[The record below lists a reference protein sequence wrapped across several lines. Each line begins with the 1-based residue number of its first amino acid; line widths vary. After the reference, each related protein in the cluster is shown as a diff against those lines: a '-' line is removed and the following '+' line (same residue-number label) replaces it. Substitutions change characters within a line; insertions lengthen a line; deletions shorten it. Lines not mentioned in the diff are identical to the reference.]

1 MRGKKTHHHP
11 SKKEPRVLEARQLTK
26 RYGER
31 LALDSLDLQIA
42 AGEVYC
48 LVGANGAGKTTTIS
62 LFLNFI
68 SPTSGG
74 AFVNGICIAEDPA
87 LAKRHL
93 AYIPETVS
101 LYGQLTGMENLDY
114 FATLAGY
121 RLKKVDKLSLLERA
135 GLCSEDA
142 NRRAR
147 EYSKGM
153 RQKVGIAI
161 ALAKNANAI
170 LMDEPTSGLDPQ
182 ASNELSALV
191 EQLGQQKTTVLMA
204 THDLYR
210 AKKVASN
217 IGIMRQGRLVE
228 TVKPN
233 EVSHA
238 ELETIA
244 LRNMQLQGGA

>member
-1 MRGKKTHHHP
+1 M
-11 SKKEPRVLEARQLTK
+11 LEAKQLTK
-26 RYGER
+26 RYGEK

-42 AGEVYC
+42 PGEIYC

-62 LFLNFI
+62 LFLDFI
-68 SPTSGG
+68 SPTSGS
-74 AFVNGICIAEDPA
+74 ALVNDICIAEQPS

-101 LYGQLTGMENLDY
+101 LYGQLSGVENLDY
-114 FATLAGY
+114 FSTLAGH
-121 RLKKVDKLSLLERA
+121 RLSKDEKLNLLERA
-135 GLCSEDA
+135 GLRGEDA
-142 NRRAR
+142 KRRASG
-147 EYSKGM
+147 YSKGM

-182 ASNELSALV
+182 AANELSLLV
-191 EQLGQQKTTVLMA
+191 KQLGEQQTTVLMA

-210 AKKVASN
+210 AKEVASR
-217 IGIMRQGRLVE
+217 IGIMRQGQLVE
-228 TVKPN
+228 TVKPS

-238 ELETIA
+238 ELEAIA
-244 LRNMQLQGGA
+244 LRNMQFQ

>member
-1 MRGKKTHHHP
+1 M
-11 SKKEPRVLEARQLTK
+11 LEAKQLTK
-26 RYGER
+26 KYGER
-31 LALDSLDLQIA
+31 LALDGLDLQVA
-42 AGEVYC
+42 PGEVYC

-68 SPTSGG
+68 SPTSGA
-74 AFVNGICIAEDPA
+74 AFVNGICIAEQPE

-101 LYGQLTGMENLDY
+101 LYGQLSGVENLDY
-114 FATLAGY
+114 FSTLAGH
-121 RLKKVDKLSLLERA
+121 RLSKNDKLSLLERA
-135 GLCSEDA
+135 GLRGEDA
-142 NRRAR
+142 NRRAS

-161 ALAKNANAI
+161 ALAKNATAI

-182 ASNELSALV
+182 ASNELSQLIK
-191 EQLGQQKTTVLMA
+191 QLGSQQTTVFMA

-210 AKKVASN
+210 AKEVASH

-228 TVKPN
+228 TVKPDD
-233 EVSHA
+233 VSHA
-238 ELETIA
+238 ELEKIA
-244 LRNMQLQGGA
+244 LRSMQFQ

>member
-1 MRGKKTHHHP
+1 
-11 SKKEPRVLEARQLTK
+11 VLEAKKLTK

-42 AGEVYC
+42 PGEVYC

-68 SPTSGG
+68 SPTSGAAYVDG
-74 AFVNGICIAEDPA
+74 VCIADQPA

-93 AYIPETVS
+93 AYIPESVS
-101 LYGQLTGMENLDY
+101 LYGQLSGVENLDY
-114 FATLAGY
+114 FSTLAGHK
-121 RLKKVDKLSLLERA
+121 LSKDDKLGLLERA
-135 GLCSEDA
+135 GLRSEDA
-142 NRRAR
+142 TRRAS

-161 ALAKNANAI
+161 ALAKNATAI

-182 ASNELSALV
+182 ASNELSQLV
-191 EQLGQQKTTVLMA
+191 KQLGEQQTIVLMA

-210 AKKVASN
+210 AKEVATN
-217 IGIMRQGRLVE
+217 IGVMRQGRLVE
-228 TVKPN
+228 TVKPAD
-233 EVSHA
+233 VSHA

-244 LRNMQLQGGA
+244 LRNMK

>member
-1 MRGKKTHHHP
+1 M
-11 SKKEPRVLEARQLTK
+11 LEAKQLTK

-31 LALDSLDLQIA
+31 LALDELDLQIA
-42 AGEVYC
+42 PGEVYC

-68 SPTSGG
+68 SPTSGA
-74 AFVNGICIAEDPA
+74 AFVNGICIAEQPA

-101 LYGQLTGMENLDY
+101 LYGQLSGVENLDY
-114 FATLAGY
+114 FSTLSGH
-121 RLKKVDKLSLLERA
+121 RLSRDEKLSLLAQA
-135 GLCSEDA
+135 GLRREDA
-142 NRRAR
+142 VRRAS

-161 ALAKNANAI
+161 ALAKNATAI

-182 ASNELSALV
+182 AANELSLLV
-191 EQLGQQKTTVLMA
+191 KQLGSQQTTVLMA

-210 AKKVASN
+210 AKEVSSH

-228 TVKPN
+228 TVKPSD
-233 EVSHA
+233 VSHT
-238 ELETIA
+238 ELEAIA
-244 LRNMQLQGGA
+244 LRSMQF

>member
-1 MRGKKTHHHP
+1 M
-11 SKKEPRVLEARQLTK
+11 LEAKQLTK
-26 RYGER
+26 KYGER
-31 LALDSLDLQIA
+31 LALDGLDLQIA
-42 AGEVYC
+42 PGEVYC

-68 SPTSGG
+68 SPTSGS
-74 AFVNGICIAEDPA
+74 AFVNGINIMEQPD

-101 LYGQLTGMENLDY
+101 LYGQLSGVENLDY
-114 FATLAGY
+114 FSTLAGH
-121 RLKKVDKLSLLERA
+121 RLSKSDKLSLLERA
-135 GLCSEDA
+135 GLRSEDA
-142 NRRAR
+142 NRRAS

-161 ALAKNANAI
+161 ALAKNASAI

-182 ASNELSALV
+182 AANELSALV
-191 EQLGQQKTTVLMA
+191 KQLGQQQTTVFMA

-210 AKKVASN
+210 AKEVASH

-228 TVKPN
+228 TVKPGD
-233 EVSHA
+233 VSHA
-238 ELETIA
+238 ELESIA
-244 LRNMQLQGGA
+244 LRSMQFQ

>member
-1 MRGKKTHHHP
+1 M
-11 SKKEPRVLEARQLTK
+11 LEAKQLTK
-26 RYGER
+26 RYGDR
-31 LALDSLDLQIA
+31 LALDALDLQIA
-42 AGEVYC
+42 AGEIYC

-68 SPTSGG
+68 SPTSGA
-74 AFVNGICIAEDPA
+74 AFVNGICIAEQPT

-101 LYGQLTGMENLDY
+101 LYGRLSGVENLDY
-114 FATLAGY
+114 FSNLAGH
-121 RLKKVDKLSLLERA
+121 RLTKDDKLSLLERV
-135 GLCSEDA
+135 GLVRKDA
-142 NRRAR
+142 NRRAS
-147 EYSKGM
+147 EFSKGM

-182 ASNELSALV
+182 ASNELSLLV
-191 EQLGQQKTTVLMA
+191 QQLGEQQTTVLMA

-217 IGIMRQGRLVE
+217 IGIMRQGQLVE
-228 TVKPN
+228 TVKPSD
-233 EVSHA
+233 VSHA

-244 LRNMQLQGGA
+244 LRNMQFQ

>member
-1 MRGKKTHHHP
+1 M
-11 SKKEPRVLEARQLTK
+11 LEAKQLTK
-26 RYGER
+26 RYGEK

-42 AGEVYC
+42 PGEIYC

-62 LFLNFI
+62 LFLDFI
-68 SPTSGG
+68 SPTSGS
-74 AFVNGICIAEDPA
+74 ALVNDICIAEQPS

-101 LYGQLTGMENLDY
+101 LYGQLSGVENLDY
-114 FATLAGY
+114 FSTLAGH
-121 RLKKVDKLSLLERA
+121 RLSKDEKLNLLERA
-135 GLCSEDA
+135 GLRGQDA
-142 NRRAR
+142 KRRASG
-147 EYSKGM
+147 YSKGM

-182 ASNELSALV
+182 AANELSLLV
-191 EQLGQQKTTVLMA
+191 KQLGEQQTTVLMA

-210 AKKVASN
+210 AKEVASR
-217 IGIMRQGRLVE
+217 IGIMRQGQLVE
-228 TVKPN
+228 TVKPS

-238 ELETIA
+238 ELEAIA
-244 LRNMQLQGGA
+244 LRNMQFQQ

>member
-1 MRGKKTHHHP
+1 M
-11 SKKEPRVLEARQLTK
+11 LEAKQLTK
-26 RYGER
+26 KYGER
-31 LALDSLDLQIA
+31 LALDGLDLQIA
-42 AGEVYC
+42 PGEVYC

-68 SPTSGG
+68 SPTSGA
-74 AFVNGICIAEDPA
+74 AFVNGIDIAEQPA

-101 LYGQLTGMENLDY
+101 LYGQLSGVENLDY
-114 FATLAGY
+114 FSTLAEH
-121 RLKKVDKLSLLERA
+121 RISKDDKLSFLEQA
-135 GLCSEDA
+135 GLQAEDA
-142 NRRAR
+142 IRRAS

-161 ALAKNANAI
+161 ALAKNATAI

-182 ASNELSALV
+182 ASNELSLLV
-191 EQLGQQKTTVLMA
+191 KQLGEQQTTVFMA

-210 AKKVASN
+210 AKEIASH

-228 TVKPN
+228 TIKPGD
-233 EVSHA
+233 VTHS

-244 LRNMQLQGGA
+244 LRSMQFE

>member
-1 MRGKKTHHHP
+1 
-11 SKKEPRVLEARQLTK
+11 VLEAKKLTK

-42 AGEVYC
+42 PGEVYC

-68 SPTSGG
+68 SPTSGAAYVDG
-74 AFVNGICIAEDPA
+74 VCIADQPA

-93 AYIPETVS
+93 AYIPESVS
-101 LYGQLTGMENLDY
+101 LYGQLSGVENLDY
-114 FATLAGY
+114 FSTLAGHK
-121 RLKKVDKLSLLERA
+121 LSKDDKLGLLERA
-135 GLCSEDA
+135 GLRNEDA
-142 NRRAR
+142 TRRAS

-161 ALAKNANAI
+161 ALAKNATAI

-182 ASNELSALV
+182 ASNELSQLV
-191 EQLGQQKTTVLMA
+191 KQLGEQQTSVLMA

-210 AKKVASN
+210 AKEVATN
-217 IGIMRQGRLVE
+217 IGVMRQGRLVE
-228 TVKPN
+228 TVKPAD
-233 EVSHA
+233 VSHA

-244 LRNMQLQGGA
+244 LRNMQ